1 MLLQRRPLFVRLK
14 PGTYN
19 SDKNRSLLPV
29 VFLCILQWLS
39 EQPCNCSELRSLKN
53 ISGLGN
59 ISKIKSAGSGGE
71 EVTESSVLQKR
82 FKENFT
88 KVAWKQLCRNLFLTI
103 QWSCGS
109 PNAFRLL
116 FFFFF
121 FFEERLLGTAV
132 NFKARMQKIY

>member
-14 PGTYN
+14 SGTYN
-19 SDKNRSLLPV
+19 SDKNRSLLLV
-29 VFLCILQWLS
+29 VFLCILQWLL
-39 EQPCNCSELRSLKN
+39 EQSRNCSELRSSKN

-59 ISKIKSAGSGGE
+59 ISQIKSAGSGGE
-71 EVTESSVLQKR
+71 EITERSVLQKR
-82 FKENFT
+82 LKENFT

-109 PNAFRLL
+109 PNSFRWL
-116 FFFFF
+116 FFF